1 MWGQPSYKP
10 EEPHWKGSHRQIPL
24 GKENCS
30 PAVYLSSPHRCR
42 GIIVGLAAQSALTD
56 IITSIVVL
64 IDRPFRIG
72 DRIRIEKL
80 DTWGI

>member
-1 MWGQPSYKP
+1 M
-10 EEPHWKGSHRQIPL
+10 
-24 GKENCS
+24 
-30 PAVYLSSPHRCR
+30 
-42 GIIVGLAAQSALTD
+42 GLAAQSALTD